1 MASIVKRGDSYR
13 IVVSCGRDQTGQQIR
28 HTKTWTPDKGM
39 TKKQVEKELHRVADD
54 FERSI
59 EQGFIA
65 DDRQTFA
72 EYSQYV
78 LGLKKRAGC
87 KQKTLESYEYLLQ
100 RIIPGIGYL
109 KLQDIRPAHLNKLYE
124 QLEQE
129 GIRNDRGKASTKDD
143 TIPALLKSLKLSH
156 AKAAERAGISAATVD
171 TLCKGQNVSLLSA
184 QKFCDAFDLDIKKTF
199 NIEIDT
205 SPLSAKSRL
214 EYHRLIHTI
223 LQQAEKE
230 MLVPYNAADKVTPPT
245 IERKDPNYFQ
255 PDQISDILD
264 VMESESIKWKT
275 IVNLLVVTGCR
286 RGEIASL
293 KWSNVDFDHNKI
305 KIDSTL
311 LYSSGTGIFE
321 NATKTRDVRFLKL
334 PKETMN
340 LLRDY
345 RQYWVELKFKN
356 GDQWKGDDYVFV
368 QDDGSVIFPDSI
380 TAYLNSLNVKY
391 PQLPHINPHAFRH
404 SVASVL
410 IGAQVDPVTVSK
422 RLGHSRVST
431 TIDLYSHLIAEAD
444 ADASETI
451 ADTLLRRRA

>member
-1 MASIVKRGDSYR
+1 MASITKRGDSYR
-13 IVVSCGRDQTGQQIR
+13 ITVSCGRDQTGAQIR
-28 HTKTWTPDKGM
+28 HTKTWTPEPGM
-39 TKKQVEKELHRVADD
+39 KKKELDKELRRVSNE
-54 FERSI
+54 FEQSI
-59 EQGFIA
+59 EMGFKP

-72 EYSQYV
+72 DFAEHV
-78 LGLKKRAGC
+78 LTLKKRAGC
-87 KQKTLESYEYLLQ
+87 KQKTLESYQYLLK
-100 RIIPGIGYL
+100 RISPAIGHIKL
-109 KLQDIRPAHLNKLYE
+109 KDLRPQHLDRFYE

-129 GIRNDRGKASTKDD
+129 GLRADKGKAVAKDKS
-143 TIPALLKSLKLSH
+143 IPVLLKSLKLNH
-156 AKAAERAGISAATVD
+156 AQAAKQAGLSAATVD
-171 TLCKGQNVSLLSA
+171 ALCNGKKISTKSA
-184 QKFCDAFDLDIKKTF
+184 EKICSAFGLDIKKSFTVEKD
-199 NIEIDT
+199 NR
-205 SPLSAKSRL
+205 PLSAKSRL

-223 LQQAEKE
+223 LDQAEKE
-230 MLVPYNAADKVTPPT
+230 MLVSYNAADKVTPPT
-245 IERKDPNYFQ
+245 VEQKDPNYFQ

-264 VMESESIKWKT
+264 AMENESIKWRT

-286 RGEIASL
+286 RGEIAGL
-293 KWSNVDFDHNKI
+293 KWSNVDFDHSKI
-305 KIDSTL
+305 RIDCTL

-334 PKETMN
+334 PKETME

-345 RQYWVELKFKN
+345 RQYWVELRFKN
-356 GDQWKGDDYVFV
+356 GDQWKGDDYCFV

-410 IGAQVDPVTVSK
+410 ISNQIDPVTVSK

-431 TIDLYSHLIAEAD
+431 TVDLYSHLIAEAD

-451 ADTLLRRRA
+451 ADALLRGRA